1 MPHPRR
7 DRWNVLRRSAAGL
20 GGGDALRNDLV
31 ITSSNEAYHDASK
44 GGKNMHRYIERAREE
59 AGFTLIELLIVIV
72 ILGILA
78 GVVVFSVGGI
88 TDRGNVAACKTDL
101 STVTVAVEA
110 YRAKSSNGAYPPN
123 LDPSLTTGANQ
134 FLRPQANLAGN
145 TLTGQGY
152 TITYTPGTGAVDS
165 GGFC

>member
-1 MPHPRR
+1 
-7 DRWNVLRRSAAGL
+7 
-20 GGGDALRNDLV
+20 
-31 ITSSNEAYHDASK
+31 
-44 GGKNMHRYIERAREE
+44 MHRYLERARSEG
-59 AGFTLIELLIVIV
+59 GFTLIELLIVIV

-110 YRAKSSNGAYPPN
+110 FRAKTGNYPPN
-123 LDPSLTTGANQ
+123 LDPSVTTAPNQ
-134 FLRPQANLAGN
+134 FLRPDPSIVASTKTSTA
-145 TLTGQGY
+145 GY
-152 TITYTPGTGAVDS
+152 TITYTPATGAVDA

>member
-1 MPHPRR
+1 
-7 DRWNVLRRSAAGL
+7 
-20 GGGDALRNDLV
+20 
-31 ITSSNEAYHDASK
+31 
-44 GGKNMHRYIERAREE
+44 MHRYIERAREE

-110 YRAKSSNGAYPPN
+110 YRAKSTNGAYPPN
-123 LDPSLTTGANQ
+123 LDPALTTAPNQ
-134 FLRPQANLAGN
+134 FLRPQATLAGN

-152 TITYTPGTGAVDS
+152 TITYTPGTGAVDA

>member
-1 MPHPRR
+1 
-7 DRWNVLRRSAAGL
+7 
-20 GGGDALRNDLV
+20 
-31 ITSSNEAYHDASK
+31 
-44 GGKNMHRYIERAREE
+44 MHRYIERAREE

-101 STVTVAVEA
+101 STVTVGVEA
-110 YRAKSSNGAYPPN
+110 YRAKLGNYPPN

-134 FLRPQANLAGN
+134 FLRPQANLTGN
-145 TLTGQGY
+145 TIAGQGY

>member
-1 MPHPRR
+1 
-7 DRWNVLRRSAAGL
+7 
-20 GGGDALRNDLV
+20 
-31 ITSSNEAYHDASK
+31 
-44 GGKNMHRYIERAREE
+44 MHRYIERAREE

-88 TDRGNVAACKTDL
+88 TDRGDVAACKTDV

-110 YRAKSSNGAYPPN
+110 YRAKKGNYPPN
-123 LDPSLTTGANQ
+123 LDPALTTGADQ
-134 FLRPQANLAGN
+134 FLRPQTNLTGN
-145 TLTGQGY
+145 TLVQGKY
-152 TITYTPGTGAVDS
+152 TVTYTPATGAVDA